1 MSDATVLDNAMLS
14 ELLVRAAAEEQD
26 HRRRALDRASK
37 AAWTWR
43 EEAAEI
49 AAAGRSLTELSS
61 VGPWVAAKIEAWL
74 EAPPTVPEPDE
85 TRRGFVTFAWVRRTL
100 DGDPD
105 WEALPHGDLQTH
117 STDSDGKLPL
127 EEMADA
133 ARARGRAFV
142 AATDHS
148 KSLTIAHG
156 QSEEELLDQG
166 RRIDE
171 LNAALGA
178 NGESFRV
185 LRSIEMDVF
194 DDGSGDMDPEALTA
208 LDLVLGAFHSK
219 LRIADDQTDR
229 YVAALRNPSVHVL
242 AHPRARMFGRR
253 AGIRADW
260 RRVFAEAARTEK
272 AVEIDASAH
281 RQDLDVAS
289 AELAVAEGV
298 RWFSIGSDAHNAG
311 ELDVLPIGLAIAAAA
326 GVPRD
331 RILNYLPPDG
341 VVAWA
346 QALDAA

>member
-1 MSDATVLDNAMLS
+1 VPDRPLLDNAALS
-14 ELLVRAAAEEQD
+14 ELLVRAAADEQD

-37 AAWTWR
+37 AAWTWG
-43 EEAAEI
+43 EEAVDV

-74 EAPPTVPEPDE
+74 EAPPPLPDPDE
-85 TRRGFVTFAWVRRTL
+85 TRRGFVTFAWVRSVL
-100 DGDPD
+100 DADPT

-117 STDSDGKLPL
+117 STDSDGKLTL

-133 ARARGRAFV
+133 ARARGRTFV

-148 KSLTIAHG
+148 KSLTIARG
-156 QSEEELLDQG
+156 QTEEELRDQG

-171 LNAALGA
+171 LNAGFADR
-178 NGESFRV
+178 GEDFRV

-194 DDGSGDMDPEALTA
+194 DDGTGDMDPDALA
-208 LDLVLGAFHSK
+208 ELDLVLGAFHSK

-229 YVAALRNPSVHVL
+229 YVAALRNPSVDVI

-253 AGIRADW
+253 GGIRADW
-260 RRVFAEAARTEK
+260 PKVFAEAARTGK
-272 AVEIDASAH
+272 ALEIDANAR
-281 RQDLDVAS
+281 RQDLDLESVR
-289 AELAVAEGV
+289 LAVAEGV

-311 ELDVLPIGLAIAAAA
+311 ELDQLPIGLAIAAAA
-326 GVPRD
+326 GVQRD
-331 RILNYLPPDG
+331 RILNFLPSDG

-346 QALDAA
+346 RTLRAA